1 MPTAAQE
8 CFDHIVGQADPFA
21 YLNSLVKVPPDPPT
35 FEEEWLDFK
44 GHPKDKENTLQIWRK
59 AISGYANT
67 GGGVLVWGLD
77 ARKGLDGIDCVIGRR
92 LITDPNKFK

>member
-21 YLNSLVKVPPDPPT
+21 YLKGLVEVPSAPPPL
-35 FEEEWLDFK
+35 EEEWLEFK
-44 GHPKDKENTLQIWRK
+44 RQPKDTENTLQIWRK
-59 AISGYANT
+59 AISGYAET

-92 LITDPNKFK
+92 LITDPSKCK